1 MIDRRELFKAA
12 RERGLGLGITEKDYV
27 LGWLMFGLSRIE
39 GIIFT
44 GGTALSKVYF
54 PKIWRLSEDLDFI
67 SPVGDFSRVK
77 AELPDIFSLIERE
90 SGIKLRLKSV
100 HENPFYLQLKIQY
113 SAVLGKNWAKVDIT
127 RDLPGESIEVEIPPA
142 YPDYPRFSMRVET
155 VESIL
160 AGKLRALLQ
169 RRKCR
174 DYYDVWRMMD
184 LKLDFRKVREI
195 LERKCEARGVEIDI
209 DRIFPEDLLDILRPY
224 WEKELGRLLRR
235 PPEMERVIDEL
246 RSKLHYLLCPGR
258 DKG

>member
-1 MIDRRELFKAA
+1 
-12 RERGLGLGITEKDYV
+12 
-27 LGWLMFGLSRIE
+27 
-39 GIIFT
+39 
-44 GGTALSKVYF
+44 
-54 PKIWRLSEDLDFI
+54 
-67 SPVGDFSRVK
+67 
-77 AELPDIFSLIERE
+77 
-90 SGIKLRLKSV
+90 
-100 HENPFYLQLKIQY
+100 
-113 SAVLGKNWAKVDIT
+113 
-127 RDLPGESIEVEIPPA
+127 
-142 YPDYPRFSMRVET
+142 MRVET